1 MNSGIQTVV
10 CVLFCQRDLQRRA
23 ELGPLPATQ
32 RAFVCLGRFRERRRP
47 AGITSGF
54 AAKPPA
60 SGRTEGFITE
70 KNIVSEKQTEET
82 VKVHKILKKMV
93 FTIFLD
99 VYLTSVGK
107 QHDQSPKYQ

>member
-1 MNSGIQTVV
+1 MNSEIQTGV

-32 RAFVCLGRFRERRRP
+32 RVFVCLERFGERRRA
-47 AGITSGF
+47 AGITSSF
-54 AAKPPA
+54 AVKPSA
-60 SGRTEGFITE
+60 SGGTEGFITE
-70 KNIVSEKQTEET
+70 NIVSEKQTKET
-82 VKVHKILKKMV
+82 VKVHKNTQKMFF